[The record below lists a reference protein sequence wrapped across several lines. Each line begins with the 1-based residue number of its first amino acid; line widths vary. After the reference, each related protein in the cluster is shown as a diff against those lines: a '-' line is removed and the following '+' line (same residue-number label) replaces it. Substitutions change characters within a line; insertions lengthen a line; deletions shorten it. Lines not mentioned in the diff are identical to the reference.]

1 MKPNFKLFI
10 ILVGLLAVGFSYR
23 PFQVITDFEAYY
35 LAGQR
40 IWAKTLNREAELPG
54 MLTKADKFKPQ
65 DSIYQRG
72 DNRPWK
78 YSPSL
83 TYVFLPFS
91 LLPFWWA
98 QFAYYW
104 FALGLFML
112 TLYLI
117 YKQFKDDYFTNEKY
131 TFIFFGSLFLLQ
143 FRFNILDIL
152 NLQVNFLMIFCT
164 VGFLFFRKTRENL
177 SAFLLA
183 LLVGIKIFPV
193 FFLAFLLKDKNYRLL
208 FKTLLMG
215 FILIL
220 VPLISYGSVGNLIAE
235 YINYFNF
242 MTSDLPVHGFP
253 SSADHSLIGLD
264 SVLVR
269 VLMDRPFYKDVTAN
283 FVSLSPNT
291 TFGIGLFIKAT
302 FLGLMIYGQGKLKN
316 LIKTEKDETFYYW
329 AMTAIYWNFIVMIN
343 PLAWKHSLVIL
354 IFSWVILGLFFLRG
368 LKLTLKEKYLLGFSL
383 SMFLFFSSHMIWG
396 EISRKYFSRFGPHLL
411 GVIAL
416 SWLVYYLSKRVL
428 KEEKFLP

>member
-1 MKPNFKLFI
+1 
-10 ILVGLLAVGFSYR
+10 
-23 PFQVITDFEAYY
+23 
-35 LAGQR
+35 
-40 IWAKTLNREAELPG
+40 
-54 MLTKADKFKPQ
+54 ML
-65 DSIYQRG
+65 
-72 DNRPWK
+72 
-78 YSPSL
+78 
-83 TYVFLPFS
+83 
-91 LLPFWWA
+91 
-98 QFAYYW
+98 
-104 FALGLFML
+104 
-112 TLYLI
+112 
-117 YKQFKDDYFTNEKY
+117 
-131 TFIFFGSLFLLQ
+131 
-143 FRFNILDIL
+143 
-152 NLQVNFLMIFCT
+152 FCT
-164 VGFLFFRKTRENL
+164 VGFLYFRKKRENL

-193 FFLAFLLKDKNYRLL
+193 FFLAFLLKDKNYRLFL
-208 FKTLLMG
+208 KTILMG
-215 FILIL
+215 FFLIL

-283 FVSLSPNT
+283 IVSLSPNT
-291 TFGIGLFIKAT
+291 TFAIGLFIKAT
-302 FLGLMIYGQGKLKN
+302 FLGLIIYAQGKLKG
-316 LIKTEKDETFYYW
+316 LVKTEKDENFYYW
-329 AMTAIYWNFIVMIN
+329 AMTAIYWNFIVIIN